1 MVLVGILYLALEDFV
16 LADFSWTEK
25 PVSPRNHYARTI
37 VGTQVGLTLLSMVIT
52 RSSVLSL
59 QAKEGLPRG
68 NQVMGWAVFGEYL

>member
-16 LADFSWTEK
+16 LADFSWTEN

-68 NQVMGWAVFGEYL
+68 NQVMAWAVFGEYL